1 MKLTPISLP
10 TFGTDVSAGD
20 KAIAATA
27 NGSRR
32 NADVIS
38 AIQFRRYC
46 RFKGIRDQSYSEGIC
61 FYSKKG
67 DRIANYPRQHSAN
80 LTYKHQESSRS
91 LKPMVRILKNLRGK
105 LVDDNLIKKDIAP
118 SYYLESLL
126 YNVPS
131 GEYRSTYQDSLDSA
145 LRWIQESADKSN
157 LVCANEQYYLLR
169 QSVNTCWDPANC
181 EKFLEAAIK
190 LWNEW

>member
-1 MKLTPISLP
+1 M
-10 TFGTDVSAGD
+10 
-20 KAIAATA
+20 
-27 NGSRR
+27 N
-32 NADVIS
+32 
-38 AIQFRRYC
+38 
-46 RFKGIRDQSYSEGIC
+46 
-61 FYSKKG
+61 
-67 DRIANYPRQHSAN
+67 
-80 LTYKHQESSRS
+80 
-91 LKPMVRILKNLRGK
+91 
-105 LVDDNLIKKDIAP
+105 DNLIKKDIAP

-131 GEYRSTYQDSLDSA
+131 GEYRSTYQDSFDSA

-190 LWNEW
+190 HSGTSGNSRHAGGPNLGESLAF

>member
-1 MKLTPISLP
+1 MP
-10 TFGTDVSAGD
+10 TFGTDVSTRD
-20 KAIAATA
+20 KAIAVTA

-38 AIQFRRYC
+38 AIQFRRYY

-118 SYYLESLL
+118 SYYLESML

-131 GEYRSTYQDSLDSA
+131 GEYRSTYQDRFDSA
-145 LRWIQESADKSN
+145 LKWIQESADKSN

-169 QSVNTCWDPANC
+169 QSVIISNQI
-181 EKFLEAAIK
+181 EKLQTFKRVHL
-190 LWNEW
+190 